1 MTSTAR
7 TPRAWR
13 AATTSLRLRSRVSYD
28 VFGAQDLED
37 QLDALVA
44 EFQETTATHRHA
56 AVAVLQVCHFDVEH
70 AKSRWFESSSSQQRL
85 LDEACVQNVPD
96 IPKRPAGW
104 EGEELV
110 DCEGCY
116 DSVPPDEMHAA
127 PCGHWACME
136 CWRGHMT
143 QQAESKM
150 TLLLPPCIACHHRVP
165 DGLVRAALASQPAL
179 LARWKR
185 WHLEGL
191 ADDDK
196 TARTCPASD
205 CHFVC
210 KYPKGIAR
218 DIICPSG
225 HIFCFGCGE
234 DGHNPASCSDAA
246 KWRAL
251 LADDSMDLKW
261 IQSNCRPCP
270 KCGLT
275 VEKNGGCQFMRCG
288 AHAHAGVIAKGY
300 GCGFTF
306 CWVCMKSN
314 EGSHSSCKPW
324 KPAGSVGFAD
334 AELEKFVQTSAHFDL
349 NIVGQAKTMKLLEGV
364 RHTMLTLSTRTTLP
378 VRKLSYLET
387 AVHEV
392 AEARRTIAWA
402 YIWQHY
408 HAEEAGSK
416 AELFTMNKDMLHA
429 QLNTLQ
435 GLIEGIGSD
444 VPVSRR
450 IAELAEETGCEVSSD
465 SMRELISDGDRIRD
479 LTLSVHN
486 FREALVCEVQ
496 KCSAMLETESS
507 GAAAAAAASSRG

>member
-1 MTSTAR
+1 M
-7 TPRAWR
+7 
-13 AATTSLRLRSRVSYD
+13 
-28 VFGAQDLED
+28 AQ
-37 QLDALVA
+37 LVA

-225 HIFCFGCGE
+225 HIFCFGCG
-234 DGHNPASCSDAA
+234 
-246 KWRAL
+246 
-251 LADDSMDLKW
+251 
-261 IQSNCRPCP
+261 
-270 KCGLT
+270 
-275 VEKNGGCQFMRCG
+275 
-288 AHAHAGVIAKGY
+288 
-300 GCGFTF
+300 
-306 CWVCMKSN
+306 
-314 EGSHSSCKPW
+314 
-324 KPAGSVGFAD
+324 
-334 AELEKFVQTSAHFDL
+334 
-349 NIVGQAKTMKLLEGV
+349 
-364 RHTMLTLSTRTTLP
+364 
-378 VRKLSYLET
+378 
-387 AVHEV
+387 
-392 AEARRTIAWA
+392 
-402 YIWQHY
+402 
-408 HAEEAGSK
+408 
-416 AELFTMNKDMLHA
+416 
-429 QLNTLQ
+429 
-435 GLIEGIGSD
+435 
-444 VPVSRR
+444 
-450 IAELAEETGCEVSSD
+450 
-465 SMRELISDGDRIRD
+465 
-479 LTLSVHN
+479 
-486 FREALVCEVQ
+486 
-496 KCSAMLETESS
+496 
-507 GAAAAAAASSRG
+507 